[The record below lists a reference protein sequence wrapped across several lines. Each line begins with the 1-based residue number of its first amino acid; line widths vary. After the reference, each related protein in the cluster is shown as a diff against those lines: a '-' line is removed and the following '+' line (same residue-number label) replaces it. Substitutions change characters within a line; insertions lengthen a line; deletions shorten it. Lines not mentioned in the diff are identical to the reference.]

1 MKRIIIHWT
10 AGTNTASALD
20 KHHYHF
26 IVEGNGNVVAGRYK
40 PEDNESTATDYAPHT
55 RSLNTGSI
63 GVSFAAM
70 HGATERPF
78 IAGKYPITK
87 IQIDEMVNLVADL
100 CIRYGIEVFPW
111 TVLTHAEVEGTLNI
125 KQRGKWDVTWL
136 PGMTQPGH
144 PDAVGGLLREK
155 MRLKLN
161 AMRSPKPKPT
171 IWDAL
176 ARIFA
181 KWKKP

>member
-1 MKRIIIHWT
+1 
-10 AGTNTASALD
+10 
-20 KHHYHF
+20 
-26 IVEGNGNVVAGRYK
+26 
-40 PEDNESTATDYAPHT
+40 
-55 RSLNTGSI
+55 
-63 GVSFAAM
+63 M

-111 TVLTHAEVEGTLNI
+111 TVLTHAEVEGTL
-125 KQRGKWDVTWL
+125 KVTQRGKWDVTWL

-144 PDAVGGLLREK
+144 PEAVGGLLRERV
-155 MRLKLN
+155 RLKLN

-181 KWKKP
+181 KWKKT